1 VAQTNTKIEAKSG
14 LREGELVVT
23 GNRANIKPGQQV
35 RPRLTEIAVPST
47 S

>member
-1 VAQTNTKIEAKSG
+1 

-23 GNRANIKPGQQV
+23 GNRANIKPDQLV
-35 RPRLTEIAVPST
+35 RPKLAEIAAPPS